1 MARISSPVGIG
12 QKNNYADVFTVQVLL
27 NKNKK
32 ITTPST
38 KLTEDGAFGPNTL
51 ERIKYFQK
59 SIVNLKNPDGIISPT
74 GATMRNLVVHSSF
87 HTTTNR
93 STRTL
98 IFSQQQLVEAAKSL
112 RCEVAAIKAVVLT
125 ETPRGAFDND
135 GKPTILYE
143 RHYFHRLTSGRYDSD
158 PVLSNKHPGG
168 YGKYSAQYGKLNRAI
183 ILDKKAALQSASW
196 GAFQIMGE
204 NYKAAGFSTI
214 EEFVKNMETVQGQLD
229 AFVNFIKKTPPLQSA
244 LQNKQWSTFAR
255 VYNGPDYKS
264 NAYDNKLAN
273 NYQLSLKKP

>member
-1 MARISSPVGIG
+1 M
-12 QKNNYADVFTVQVLL
+12 
-27 NKNKK
+27 
-32 ITTPST
+32 
-38 KLTEDGAFGPNTL
+38 
-51 ERIKYFQK
+51 
-59 SIVNLKNPDGIISPT
+59 
-74 GATMRNLVVHSSF
+74 
-87 HTTTNR
+87 
-93 STRTL
+93 
-98 IFSQQQLVEAAKSL
+98 
-112 RCEVAAIKAVVLT
+112 
-125 ETPRGAFDND
+125 
-135 GKPTILYE
+135 
-143 RHYFHRLTSGRYDSD
+143 
-158 PVLSNKHPGG
+158 
-168 YGKYSAQYGKLNRAI
+168 NRAI

-273 NYQLSLKKP
+273 N